1 MIRTAANFTALA
13 AAPGV
18 NTPLLGVR
26 YVVRAE
32 ESPAFRIGIAASKK
46 IGGAVVRNRIRRRLK
61 VIARDLA
68 PQVRPGT
75 DALIG
80 VRAAAAVTQHA
91 AVAARRERVAGR
103 NAPTRSGRWSGSS
116 ARISGTPGPRGPS
129 PWRTWDA
136 ARRSARQRASAA
148 GRCSLAL
155 DCWPRPGAGAHLW
168 NSL

>member
-1 MIRTAANFTALA
+1 MIRTAADFTVLA

-75 DALIG
+75 AALIG
-80 VRAAAAVTQHA
+80 VRAAAATASSEQLRA
-91 AVAARRERVAGR
+91 ALSDCFRRAKLLKV
-103 NAPTRSGRWSGSS
+103 S
-116 ARISGTPGPRGPS
+116 AS
-129 PWRTWDA
+129 
-136 ARRSARQRASAA
+136 
-148 GRCSLAL
+148 
-155 DCWPRPGAGAHLW
+155 
-168 NSL
+168 